1 MQHARGIRTQLDSS
15 SIASYPFRL
24 FVDLYIKPESMETES
39 RRESAD
45 PCSDNENFA
54 SSHVGNNSYGVV
66 DISPTVSIENRTAQK
81 SGNGFS
87 VLSHATKGVPMTLA
101 VGRYGYRVWVTSSHR
116 DSVSLLPRRRL
127 PEQ

>member
-1 MQHARGIRTQLDSS
+1 MQYARGIRTQLDSS

-24 FVDLYIKPESMETES
+24 FVDLYTKPELMEVES
-39 RRESAD
+39 GRESAD
-45 PCSDNENFA
+45 TCSDNENFA

-101 VGRYGYRVWVTSSHR
+101 VGRYGYRVWVTSSHPGT
-116 DSVSLLPRRRL
+116 VFLHPLRRL
-127 PEQ
+127 LEQ